1 MRNNKIDPL
10 SRGFF
15 TIFAWYL
22 RKSSINRKIAR
33 YCHHVVKLRD
43 EEKWDVLCRNMHLD
57 RADTA
62 NLKLIGGIAV
72 FVIAVLYLISLHA
85 QTPKRK
91 GFLVPSI
98 DQMNMVLSYISTC
111 ILMGITNPNNHSDR
125 LFPQQKIARNRSI
138 KQIMS
143 NKDMK

>member
-1 MRNNKIDPL
+1 VRNNKLGPL

-22 RKSSINRKIAR
+22 RKSSINRRIAR

-43 EEKWDVLCRNMHLD
+43 EEKWNVLYRNMHLE
-57 RADTA
+57 RADTTT
-62 NLKLIGGIAV
+62 LKLIGGIAV

-91 GFLVPSI
+91 CFLIPSI
-98 DQMNMVLSYISTC
+98 DQMNMVLSYICTS
-111 ILMGITNPNNHSDR
+111 ILMGITSPNDHSDR
-125 LFPQQKIARNRSI
+125 LFPQQKIARNRII

-143 NKDMK
+143 NKAMK